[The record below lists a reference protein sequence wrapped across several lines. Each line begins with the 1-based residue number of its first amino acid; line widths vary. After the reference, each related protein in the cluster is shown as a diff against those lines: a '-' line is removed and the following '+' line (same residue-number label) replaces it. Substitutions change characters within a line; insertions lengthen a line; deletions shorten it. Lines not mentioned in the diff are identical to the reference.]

1 MKFMMIFKPDGEIE
15 PGIPPCKQNL
25 PEMATLVDELASSG
39 VLIATEGLHPRAK
52 GAHVRLSGGKMTVTD
67 GPFAES
73 KELIAGFALVEVS
86 SKQAAVELAQRF
98 LAIAGGGESIVRQVY
113 EAPDY
118 SPDVFPPDAAARD
131 QIRRDEMW
139 SKVSRR

>member
-1 MKFMMIFKPDGEIE
+1 MRFMMIFKPEGDIE
-15 PGIPPCKQNL
+15 PGVPPCKQNI
-25 PEMATLVDELASSG
+25 PEMATLVDELVTSG
-39 VLIATEGLHPRAK
+39 VLIATEGLHPREK
-52 GAHVRLSGGKMTVTD
+52 GAHVRLSRGKTTVTD

-98 LAIAGGGESIVRQVY
+98 LAIAGGGESVIRQVY

-118 SPDVFPPDAAARD
+118 SPEAFPPEAAARD
-131 QIRRDEMW
+131 QTRRDELW
-139 SKVSRR
+139 SKASRR